1 MSPQNPLQFDPFL
14 SAFIQATELTV
25 QDHCKIPIRGH
36 RRLNPEEL
44 SGKEITAAGLIGIT
58 SNAFQGSMSIQFPRS
73 TFLDVMNGML
83 GEEMTE
89 LTPGIEDGAA
99 ELTNIIFGNA
109 KVSLNENGYGIQM
122 AIPTLLTGTSIQ
134 SVTSSETEGVE
145 FQTDGDSFYVVFDLK
160 KKTTDVAPPPSS
172 FAKNTDWS
180 ADMLLE
186 LVRAVRK
193 TLEVQF
199 KTQIGIGNPFKKTV
213 EKNYL
218 FDVGSVIG
226 VNESGFSGY
235 FGLFYETA
243 SFLALMNSMLGTELK
258 ELDAEVQDGASEIT
272 NICFG
277 VAKQVLNS
285 NGHAITMALP
295 NLILG
300 RDIRSSTAE
309 IKGRTTI
316 VVPLKIPS
324 GRFWIEFSYGESSG
338 A

>member
-1 MSPQNPLQFDPFL
+1 MSPQTVPQFDPFL
-14 SAFIQATELTV
+14 NAFIQATELTL
-25 QDHCKIPIRGH
+25 QDLCRIPIRGH
-36 RRLNPEEL
+36 RRLKPGEL
-44 SGKEITAAGLIGIT
+44 SGKDISVAGLIGI
-58 SNAFQGSMSIQFPRS
+58 SSPAIQGSMSIQFPRS

-89 LTPGIEDGAA
+89 LEPGMEDGAA

-109 KVSLNENGYGIQM
+109 KVSLNENGFGIQM

-134 SVTSSETEGVE
+134 SVASTEAEGIE
-145 FQTDGDSFYVVFDLK
+145 FKTDGESFYVVFDLK
-160 KKTTDVAPPPSS
+160 KKTTDVAPPTQAP
-172 FAKNTDWS
+172 AKKADWS
-180 ADMLLE
+180 SDMLLE
-186 LVRAVRK
+186 FVRAVRK

-199 KTQIGIGNPFKKTV
+199 NTKIEIGSPFKKAA
-213 EKNYL
+213 EKNFL

-243 SFLALMNSMLGTELK
+243 PFLSLMNDMLGSEFK
-258 ELDAEVQDGASEIT
+258 ELDSEVQDGASEIT

-285 NGHAITMALP
+285 NGHSITMALP

-300 RDIRSSTAE
+300 KDIRSSSSE
-309 IKGRTTI
+309 IKGRNTI

-324 GRFWIEFSYGESSG
+324 GRFWIEFSYGESSDS
-338 A
+338 

>member
-1 MSPQNPLQFDPFL
+1 MTPQTQPQFDPFL
-14 SAFIQATELTV
+14 SAFIQATELTL
-25 QDHCKIPIRGH
+25 QDLCKIPIRGH
-36 RRLNPEEL
+36 RRLKPGEL
-44 SGKEITAAGLIGIT
+44 LGKDISVAGLIGIT
-58 SNAFQGSMSIQFPRS
+58 SHTIQGSMSIQFPRS

-89 LTPGIEDGAA
+89 LAPGMEDGAA

-109 KVSLNENGYGIQM
+109 KVSLNENGFGIQM

-134 SVTSSETEGVE
+134 SVASGEAEGVE
-145 FQTDGDSFYVVFDLK
+145 FKTDGESFYVVFDLK
-160 KKTTDVAPPPSS
+160 KKTTDVAPPPASTPKK
-172 FAKNTDWS
+172 AEWS

-186 LVRAVRK
+186 FVRAVRK

-199 KTQIGIGNPFKKTV
+199 NTQIEIGNPFKKTA
-213 EKNYL
+213 EKNFL

-235 FGLFYETA
+235 FGLFYESS
-243 SFLALMNSMLGTELK
+243 SFLALMNNMLGTELK

-300 RDIRSSTAE
+300 RDIRSSMAE
-309 IKGRTTI
+309 TKGRNTI

-324 GRFWIEFSYGESSG
+324 GRFWIEFSYGESAG
-338 A
+338 T

>member
-1 MSPQNPLQFDPFL
+1 MTLQSQPQFDPFL
-14 SAFIQATELTV
+14 NAFIQATELTL
-25 QDHCKIPIRGH
+25 QDLCRIPIRGH
-36 RRLNPEEL
+36 RRMKPGEL
-44 SGKEITAAGLIGIT
+44 TGKEISVAGLIGIT
-58 SNAFQGSMSIQFPRS
+58 SNSIQGSMSIQFPRS

-89 LTPGIEDGAA
+89 LEPGMEDGAA

-109 KVSLNENGYGIQM
+109 KVSLNENGFGIQM

-134 SVTSSETEGVE
+134 SIASDGAEGIE
-145 FQTDGDSFYVVFDLK
+145 FKTDGESFYVVFDLRN
-160 KKTTDVAPPPSS
+160 KTTDVAPPPATS
-172 FAKNTDWS
+172 AKKIDWS

-186 LVRAVRK
+186 FVRAVRK

-199 KTQIGIGNPFKKTV
+199 NAQTEIGSPFKKTPDQ
-213 EKNYL
+213 NFL

-235 FGLFYETA
+235 FGLFYESA
-243 SFLALMNSMLGTELK
+243 PFLNLMSGLLGCEFK
-258 ELDAEVQDGASEIT
+258 ELNAEVQDGASEIT

-300 RDIRSSTAE
+300 KDIRSSTQGV
-309 IKGRTTI
+309 GRSTI

-324 GRFWIEFSYGESSG
+324 GRFWIEFSYGETSG
-338 A
+338 S